1 MITPHIHPEYVIAS
15 NNTLSGSMAT
25 SMVNTPAL
33 LEVFLDMNNFTGKI
47 PEGLGTLGNTNNLC
61 KCIIRK

>member
-1 MITPHIHPEYVIAS
+1 
-15 NNTLSGSMAT
+15 MAT

-47 PEGLGTLGNTNNLC
+47 PEGLGTLGNTNNLR